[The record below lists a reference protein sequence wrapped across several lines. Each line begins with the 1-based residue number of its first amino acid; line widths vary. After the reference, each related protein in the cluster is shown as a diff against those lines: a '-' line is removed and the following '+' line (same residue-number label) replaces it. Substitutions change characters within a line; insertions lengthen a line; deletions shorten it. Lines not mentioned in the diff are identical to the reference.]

1 MFSFVLSNLGFSYL
15 LYEDFVILYC
25 IEIVK
30 IFFREDDSNVVVVL
44 DGMYIYIYRKV
55 VIISFKDVFIV
66 FIKIDF
72 F

>member
-15 LYEDFVILYC
+15 LYGDVVILYC

-44 DGMYIYIYRKV
+44 DGMYIYI
-55 VIISFKDVFIV
+55 
-66 FIKIDF
+66 
-72 F
+72 